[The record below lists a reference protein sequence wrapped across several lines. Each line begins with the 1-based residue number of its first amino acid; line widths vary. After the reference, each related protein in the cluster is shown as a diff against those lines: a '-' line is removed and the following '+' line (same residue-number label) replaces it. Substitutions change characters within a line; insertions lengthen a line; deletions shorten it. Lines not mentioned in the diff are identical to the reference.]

1 MPYLIDGHN
10 LVPKLGLKLSDPED
24 ESKLIERVLE
34 FYRLEQ
40 TRADIYFDGAGPG
53 QAERRSFGRVTAFF
67 VRKNSSAD
75 EAIEGRLSKL
85 GRDARNWR
93 VVSSD
98 QRVQASARE
107 VHAQVIPSD
116 VFARLVE
123 QAGARNAEKEEPAPE
138 LNQKEVEDWLNL
150 FKNRKKDL

>member
-1 MPYLIDGHN
+1 
-10 LVPKLGLKLSDPED
+10 
-24 ESKLIERVLE
+24 
-34 FYRLEQ
+34 
-40 TRADIYFDGAGPG
+40 
-53 QAERRSFGRVTAFF
+53 
-67 VRKNSSAD
+67 
-75 EAIEGRLSKL
+75 
-85 GRDARNWR
+85 
-93 VVSSD
+93 
-98 QRVQASARE
+98 VQASARE